1 MTSEIGILNQ
11 DCVVLAADSA
21 LTISKADGTRSTLD
35 SARKIFTLQHP
46 NKVGMM
52 TFNNYTFMDVT
63 WSAILTSYRDYLQ
76 DRSISTL
83 EGYVTSFIKYLN
95 TMNIYTEEAEAKQV
109 LTYTVYLCD
118 SLYSLDKNDSEHI
131 KRIQAKLQRLDDRF
145 KKERMLDID
154 KNVFISKF
162 GGIIIQAFEQK
173 YKDYLESLEMEFIDG
188 VYDYICSSEMLS
200 NYFTAVI
207 FAGYGK
213 DELFPSLREIHFDG
227 RYCGKIKYRYG
238 WSQVTDPTEDDSSV
252 GAIIPFAQQDVSY
265 SVLKGIDPTLND
277 LRLEQQYEIRDRLI
291 KKASVYFD
299 DSSKAEEFGNEISRE
314 FSSANKEF
322 NEVIENSYMNP
333 IVGMLQA
340 LSNEEMGEMAKTLV
354 SLAAFKRKYSGE
366 LQTVGGPVDVLS
378 ISRADGVVWLSNKKI
393 KDLK

>member
-1 MTSEIGILNQ
+1 
-11 DCVVLAADSA
+11 
-21 LTISKADGTRSTLD
+21 
-35 SARKIFTLQHP
+35 
-46 NKVGMM
+46 
-52 TFNNYTFMDVT
+52 
-63 WSAILTSYRDYLQ
+63 
-76 DRSISTL
+76 
-83 EGYVTSFIKYLN
+83 
-95 TMNIYTEEAEAKQV
+95 
-109 LTYTVYLCD
+109 
-118 SLYSLDKNDSEHI
+118 
-131 KRIQAKLQRLDDRF
+131 
-145 KKERMLDID
+145 MLDID

-238 WSQVTDPTEDDSSV
+238 WSQVTDPTEEDSSV

-265 SVLKGIDPTLND
+265 SVLKGIDPALND

-299 DSSKAEEFGNEISRE
+299 DSSKAEKFGNEISQE
-314 FSSANKEF
+314 FSGANKEF
-322 NEVIENSYMNP
+322 NKVVENSYVDP

-366 LQTVGGPVDVLS
+366 LQTVGGPIDVLS

-393 KDLK
+393 KHLK